1 MVLRLKIML
10 AFAATAVMA
19 VVVSFALAA
28 MVPATLL
35 AALLSMI
42 VAGALAAGFG
52 YMFGGATAQALT
64 DLNNVILRFTKWDM
78 DGIVPHAARADE
90 VGDIAK
96 ALKAFQ
102 NDAIKWSESHKS
114 EQDSQ
119 VQGRLASQQR
129 TEELIHQFRG
139 SIAGILGAFAES
151 ARMMDETARSLS
163 TLASDTNERVG
174 VVASASDEASANVQT
189 VAATAE
195 ELAVSVGEIG
205 TRVSTASRI
214 VSQVT
219 ENARTA
225 NLKVEGLATAAQR
238 IGDVVSLIQDVA
250 AQTNLLALNA
260 TIEAAR
266 AGDAGRGFAVV
277 ASEVKT
283 LADQTAKATDDI
295 KQQIAAIQAS
305 TNGAVDA
312 MQSIVT
318 TMGEVNVN
326 TQEIAGAVQ
335 QQSAATSEISHSV
348 RQAARGTEDVVAHMP
363 GRDQGGRRDQPV
375 GHADAPG
382 VARSWASGRTAP
394 PHRGELPAPGGR
406 RRSAE
411 ARGLA
416 ATSRKQL
423 TRGRR
428 AAKLCG
434 P

>member
-28 MVPATLL
+28 MVPATFL

-42 VAGALAAGFG
+42 IAGALAAGFG
-52 YMFGGATAQALT
+52 YVFGGATAQALA

-78 DGIVPHAARADE
+78 EGIVPHVARADE

-195 ELAVSVGEIG
+195 ELVSVGEIG

-214 VSQVT
+214 VNQVT

-266 AGDAGRGFAVV
+266 AGEAGRGFAVV

-318 TMGEVNVN
+318 TMGE
-326 TQEIAGAVQ
+326 IG
-335 QQSAATSEISHSV
+335 
-348 RQAARGTEDVVAHMP
+348 RAH
-363 GRDQGGRRDQPV
+363 V
-375 GHADAPG
+375 
-382 VARSWASGRTAP
+382 
-394 PHRGELPAPGGR
+394 
-406 RRSAE
+406 
-411 ARGLA
+411 
-416 ATSRKQL
+416 
-423 TRGRR
+423 
-428 AAKLCG
+428 
-434 P
+434 